1 MRDLTQKLLLLAVGI
16 IGGMLLFRYSCA
28 GDDKTDELIRRNEQL
43 IRRVDSLEAV
53 NRLRQ
58 GRIDSLQRVDA
69 INRRRADSLALA
81 IRENTRIITRIV
93 RDLNVYKGTPTD
105 LLREFN
111 QLIRDPLPPLPDTSR
126 AR

>member
-1 MRDLTQKLLLLAVGI
+1 MRDLTKMLLLLAVGI
-16 IGGMLLFRYSCA
+16 IGGMLLFKYTCA
-28 GDDKTDELIRRNEQL
+28 GDQGTADLIRRNEQL
-43 IRRVDSLEAV
+43 NHRVDSLEAV

-105 LLREFN
+105 LLRDLN

-126 AR
+126 GR

>member
-1 MRDLTQKLLLLAVGI
+1 MRDLTKMLLLLAVGI
-16 IGGMLLFRYSCA
+16 IGGMLLFKFTCA
-28 GDDKTDELIRRNEQL
+28 GDPKTDELIRRNEQL
-43 IRRVDSLEAV
+43 IRRVDSLEAI

>member
-1 MRDLTQKLLLLAVGI
+1 MRDLTKMLLLLAVGI
-16 IGGMLLFRYSCA
+16 IGGMLLFKYTCA
-28 GDDKTDELIRRNEQL
+28 GDQDTADLIRRNEQL

-58 GRIDSLQRVDA
+58 ARVDSLQREDA
-69 INRRRADSLALA
+69 KNKRRADSLALA

-105 LLREFN
+105 LLRELN
-111 QLIRDPLPPLPDTSR
+111 QLVRDPLPPLPDTSR